1 MSFNYASEKR
11 KFDAMWAKLRVEYHE
26 AGMEESAIAAMYEFD
41 CEVFR
46 KNRTYGIHNTYFS
59 TVMPNGEEVA
69 DDRSSFMKKFSS
81 RFSVP
86 AEESDPDRRYG
97 WIDEIENPVLSEIL
111 QKMPEK
117 DKELLTLYVIEGY
130 TVTDIAM
137 MEGSTHQNISKKIRR
152 LKNILKNFQNQVAD

>member
-11 KFDAMWAKLRVEYHE
+11 KFDAMWAKLRVEYRE
-26 AGMEESAIAAMYEFD
+26 AGMEESAITAMYEFD

-59 TVMPNGEEVA
+59 TVMPDGEEVA

-81 RFSVP
+81 RFSVQ

-130 TVTDIAM
+130 TVTDIAK

-152 LKNILKNFQNQVAD
+152 LKNILKSFLNQVAD

>member
-11 KFDAMWAKLRVEYHE
+11 KFDAMWAKLRVEYRE

-59 TVMPNGEEVA
+59 TVMPDGEEVA

-111 QKMPEK
+111 C
-117 DKELLTLYVIEGY
+117 
-130 TVTDIAM
+130 
-137 MEGSTHQNISKKIRR
+137 
-152 LKNILKNFQNQVAD
+152 